1 MEEIAGSME
10 SQPSGQ
16 QDLWQAGGLGDPLEV
31 GGQPCLDLRRGPQNF
46 ILHNNL
52 KLPQSSAPTPSLQG
66 HPVWRRPQA
75 G

>member
-1 MEEIAGSME
+1 MEETAGSME
-10 SQPSGQ
+10 SQHPGQ
-16 QDLWQAGGLGDPLEV
+16 QDLWQAGGLGDPLGE

-46 ILHNNL
+46 ILPNNL
-52 KLPQSSAPTPSLQG
+52 KLPQSSAPTPSLQR